1 MDSGH
6 RVVAVAAPGVATQN
20 APHGEPRAFEGAV
33 FAQRLDGVLRT
44 GGGVATRRG
53 CVGRD
58 EAAIEADGRDEQQRQ
73 PVEQGVHGAEKERKS
88 EGDADH
94 CGADADSGN
103 CKRSATRLSRL
114 NRRLCTVS
122 LFMGSSASQ
131 MKARCTSR
139 SAGMCCKRLCFCR
152 R

>member
-44 GGGVATRRG
+44 GGGVATRGGR
-53 CVGRD
+53 VGRD

-73 PVEQGVHGAEKERKS
+73 PVEQGVHGAEGREK
-88 EGDADH
+88 
-94 CGADADSGN
+94 
-103 CKRSATRLSRL
+103 KRRGRGSLRGGHRLGQL
-114 NRRLCTVS
+114 QTIGCAVE
-122 LFMGSSASQ
+122 
-131 MKARCTSR
+131 
-139 SAGMCCKRLCFCR
+139 
-152 R
+152 